1 MAKSKQTKQKRTKE
15 MGRYYHKKT
24 EVDGIVFDSQTEAEF
39 YQYLKEE
46 QQQGRVLSFEMQKT
60 FVLQDKFIIVDGK
73 KIEGADENFKKIQK
87 ENPGR
92 TIKAINYIADFVVV
106 YSDGTVRVID
116 VKGAK
121 TPDFK
126 LKEKMFNYKYP
137 EYNELLCIVK
147 YKKQWMDYDEQERIK
162 RENRKLKKL
171 KSKK

>member
-1 MAKSKQTKQKRTKE
+1 MARKKQTKNKKTKE
-15 MGRYYHKKT
+15 MGKIYHKKT
-24 EVDGIVFDSQTEAEF
+24 EVDSIVFDSQTEAEF

-73 KIEGADENFKKIQK
+73 KIEGSDENFKKIQK

-126 LKEKMFNYKYP
+126 LK
-137 EYNELLCIVK
+137 
-147 YKKQWMDYDEQERIK
+147 
-162 RENRKLKKL
+162 
-171 KSKK
+171 